1 MPLINNTFRQ
11 TNIKFLYLLFS
22 FFVLLLS
29 TNLLADGKSA
39 KRIIALSPHAV
50 EMLFAI
56 GAGDKIVATLEYSDY
71 PKQALSIPRIG
82 NYAGIQIE
90 RLLELQP
97 DLVIGWK
104 GGNKT
109 SDLDKIKSLGIKLVY
124 TQPKNI
130 SDIMSDLKTFGRL
143 TDRQEQAQI
152 VIDKM
157 QQRYQLIRQKYRKQ
171 SAVNVFYQLWHDPL
185 QSVGADSWIES
196 LIQDCGG
203 NNIFRDAGSPYP
215 MISLESVIVK
225 NPEVIIIP
233 HHSGSK
239 VEKLN
244 YWSKWPEI
252 SAVKSGNIFAIDA
265 DLIHRFT
272 PRSLDGLELMCKKIN
287 QGRKN

>member
-1 MPLINNTFRQ
+1 MSLFNNVFSHAKLRF
-11 TNIKFLYLLFS
+11 IYFGLCLFT
-22 FFVLLLS
+22 LLLS

-56 GAGDKIVATLEYSDY
+56 GAGDKIVATLEYSNY
-71 PKQALSIPRIG
+71 PKQALKIPRIG

-90 RLLELQP
+90 RLVELQP

-109 SDLDKIKSLGIKLVY
+109 SDLDKIKSLGFKLIY
-124 TQPKNI
+124 TQPNNI
-130 SDIMSDLKTFGRL
+130 SDIISDLGIFGEL
-143 TDRQEQAQI
+143 TGRKNQAQV
-152 VIDKM
+152 VIDQM
-157 QQRYQLIRQKYRKQ
+157 QKRYQSIRQNHQQKSGVK
-171 SAVNVFYQLWHDPL
+171 VFYQLWHDPL
-185 QSVGADSWIES
+185 QSVGGDSWIES

-215 MISLESVIVK
+215 MISIESVIVK
-225 NPEVIIIP
+225 NPDVIIIP
-233 HHSGSK
+233 HHSGSEIDK
-239 VEKLN
+239 IN

-252 SAVKSGNIFAIDA
+252 SAVKSGKIFTIDA